1 MTAHLSSSGPTGPA
15 ETHPSVDELAD
26 LAEGL
31 VESAD
36 AARTLRRHLDGCA
49 ECRETADALGEVQ
62 ALLGA
67 VEAPPMPADVAARLD
82 AALAAAAASTTTEE
96 EAENAPLAASRTATP
111 APAPRAAAAPAAPP
125 SRPAAATGPG
135 SYTHLTRP
143 GL

>member
-15 ETHPSVDELAD
+15 EAHPSVDELAD

-36 AARTLRRHLDGCA
+36 AARTLRRHLDDCA

-67 VEAPPMPADVAARLD
+67 VEAPPMPADIAARLD
-82 AALAAAAASTTTEE
+82 AALGAAAASAAEEEE
-96 EAENAPLAASRTATP
+96 EAENAPLAASRAATP
-111 APAPRAAAAPAAPP
+111 TLAPGGAAAPAAPP
-125 SRPAAATGPG
+125 SRP
-135 SYTHLTRP
+135 
-143 GL
+143 